1 LQSFGQIE
9 TKMLKLLVLSFVV
22 VYVYAAYYED
32 STEYWIN
39 KVNSK
44 KLPWKAGY
52 NKYLSGWSK
61 EQMKRLMG
69 TKMDRRGLAQA
80 PKQYHTVN
88 LASLPTQFTS
98 GVDKWQTCNSTIQYI
113 KDQAD
118 CGSCWAVAAS
128 EVAADR
134 TCIANMASMPHHN
147 SFLNEPAPV
156 VALSAEQLM
165 SCCKY
170 CGDGCNGGY
179 PIDAMKFWSFTGLV
193 TGGWYGSNCGC
204 QPYMIPPCGP
214 QGCSSPEATT
224 PTCSTTCR
232 KGFTGTMKTD
242 THKAKTY
249 YQIGGTAAQIQQE
262 IYTNGPV
269 ECAFTV
275 YNNFMSYTGGV
286 YNETAGDELGGHA
299 VKIIGWGHD
308 QASGLDYWL
317 INNSWNVTWGIN
329 GQFKFKRGVDLAGM
343 EEQCVA
349 GMAVTGQT
357 NIKLTC

>member
-1 LQSFGQIE
+1 
-9 TKMLKLLVLSFVV
+9 
-22 VYVYAAYYED
+22 
-32 STEYWIN
+32 
-39 KVNSK
+39 
-44 KLPWKAGY
+44 
-52 NKYLSGWSK
+52 
-61 EQMKRLMG
+61 
-69 TKMDRRGLAQA
+69 
-80 PKQYHTVN
+80 
-88 LASLPTQFTS
+88 
-98 GVDKWQTCNSTIQYI
+98 
-113 KDQAD
+113 
-118 CGSCWAVAAS
+118 
-128 EVAADR
+128 
-134 TCIANMASMPHHN
+134 
-147 SFLNEPAPV
+147 
-156 VALSAEQLM
+156 
-165 SCCKY
+165 
-170 CGDGCNGGY
+170 
-179 PIDAMKFWSFTGLV
+179 
-193 TGGWYGSNCGC
+193 
-204 QPYMIPPCGP
+204 
-214 QGCSSPEATT
+214 
-224 PTCSTTCR
+224 
-232 KGFTGTMKTD
+232 MKTD

-329 GQFKFKRGVDLAGM
+329 GQFKFLRGTDLAGM